1 MRKCAGPAHFNPSY
15 LPDLALA
22 GNLGVQVGIYI
33 YTYITSSTIFFMG
46 RICRLK
52 NSRPAKGKSCIL
64 WILAMFC
71 HWRENLPNQ
80 NITSIRLD
88 CLDLYVL
95 LREKKHT
102 VLSMH
107 YYYYYYYHHHPYYKY
122 YYFYI
127 LLNLETTLCFLKID
141 KTVT

>member
-52 NSRPAKGKSCIL
+52 KSRPAKGKSCIL

-88 CLDLYVL
+88 
-95 LREKKHT
+95 
-102 VLSMH
+102 
-107 YYYYYYYHHHPYYKY
+107 YYHHHPYYKY